1 MNLLSFY
8 KKFHDEDTCIKHL
21 KEQREQRGIICSKCG
36 CVHHY
41 WKGYRN
47 QWQCKK
53 CGHRTSLTAGTV
65 MHGSKLPLMYWFTA
79 MHLLTSTKKS
89 FSAKEL
95 QRQLGHN
102 RYQPIWEM
110 LHKLRDVMGQ
120 RDATYQL
127 VGSIELDEGFFST
140 EVDEAEKSQ
149 PRKRGR
155 GSQAKTKVLVM
166 AESEPNDDAGNK
178 HKVKKAVGHIKMIVI
193 EDLKSKTIDSN
204 VVKFIN
210 NASELTT
217 DDSSS
222 YVNFKNIVNAHMS
235 QVIEPKDIS
244 KVLPWVHIVISNAKR
259 MLLDVFHDIKPE
271 YLQNYLN
278 EFCFKFNR
286 RWMDVFDRLMH
297 SCVTYKSNFRHRYYI
312 NKAVV

>member
-8 KKFHDEDTCIKHL
+8 KKFPDEDACIKHL
-21 KEQREQRGIICSKCG
+21 KEQREQQGVVCAKCG
-36 CVHHY
+36 CEHHY

-65 MHGSKLPLMYWFTA
+65 MHSTKLPLMYWFIA
-79 MHLLTSTKKS
+79 IHLLTSTKKS
-89 FSAKEL
+89 FSALEL

-140 EVDEAEKSQ
+140 EVDEVEKSQ

-155 GSQAKTKVLVM
+155 GSQAKSKVLVM
-166 AESEPNDDAGNK
+166 AESEPHNENDNK
-178 HKVKKAVGHIKMIVI
+178 HKIKKSVNHIKMIVI
-193 EDLKSKTIDSN
+193 DDLKSKTLDGK
-204 VVKFIN
+204 VVKFVN
-210 NASELTT
+210 GDTAQLTT

-222 YVNFKNIVNAHMS
+222 YKNFKNIVNAHMS
-235 QVIEPKDIS
+235 QVIEPKNIS

-278 EFCFKFNR
+278 EFCYKFNR
-286 RWMDVFDRLMH
+286 RWLNVFDRLMN
-297 SCVTYKSNFRHRYYI
+297 TALAYRPNFTHKYYI
-312 NKAVV
+312 KVAA